1 MPNHN
6 NNQSGFALLMALIVV
21 SVVISVGLSLLDLT
35 IKQLRLSTGAK
46 DSESAF
52 HAANAGVEC
61 LRYWRLAYSADFES
75 GNGTSVPMNC
85 FNGNSGTITT
95 NVISAPHIYKYYIKI
110 DWGGGRNRCSE
121 ITFIT
126 MSTDPTEPAITLS
139 NVPSYIP
146 GYPYGDTKTCVP
158 GGKCTIASVRGY
170 NQPCSAIGKVGV
182 VQREVL
188 LEL

>member
-1 MPNHN
+1 MINRN
-6 NNQSGFALLMALIVV
+6 KNQSGFALLLSLLVV

-61 LRYWRLAYSADFES
+61 LRYWRRKESDKFE
-75 GNGTSVPMNC
+75 NGTAGGLSISC
-85 FNGNSGTITT
+85 FGTSDTVVMTT
-95 NVISAPHIYKYYIKI
+95 LYPYIYKYDVKFT
-110 DWGGGRNRCSE
+110 WGSSPQRCSQLS
-121 ITFIT
+121 FIT
-126 MSTDPTEPAITLS
+126 MSSDPTSSGLTLNGITG
-139 NVPSYIP
+139 YIP
-146 GYPYGDTKTCVP
+146 GYPYGDSKTCPP
-158 GGKCTIASVRGY
+158 GGKCTIASSRGY
-170 NQPCSAIGKVGV
+170 NQGCGSTANIGI